1 MPAEPSDPAG
11 AFADPLAE
19 RLWTARAQRRLLPP
33 DEGWSAVD
41 HSRAAAIA
49 TELYRRAGA
58 GVPTA
63 WKLGALDEPAR
74 ARLGL
79 DRPLV
84 APVLPDGLHTDAGE
98 LTLELAR
105 FCQPKLEAEVGLVL
119 DGSAEPQVTACVEI
133 ADCRFAGWRPPPGV
147 AVADFGLQGAMVF
160 GPGRPAPGEIRVE
173 VRHDG
178 RAVATARAA
187 VADVTARL
195 DLVRPLLTVGTGR
208 VLVATGAMT
217 GLLDAAPGRWEFVFA
232 GTTTVTVTLQ

>member
-1 MPAEPSDPAG
+1 VPAGHSDPAG
-11 AFADPLAE
+11 AFADPLAQ
-19 RLWTARAQRRLLPP
+19 RLWTARAERRVLAP
-33 DEGWSAVD
+33 DDGWAAVD
-41 HSRAAAIA
+41 HPRAAAIA
-49 TELYRRAGA
+49 AELYRRAGA
-58 GVPTA
+58 NPPTA

-98 LTLELAR
+98 VTLDLAR

-119 DGSAEPQVTACVEI
+119 DGSGPLEVAACVEI
-133 ADCRFAGWRPPPGV
+133 ADCRFADWLPPPRI

-160 GPGRPAPGEIRVE
+160 GPGRPAPDEVGVE

-178 RAVATARAA
+178 RAVATGRAA
-187 VADVTARL
+187 VADLTARL
-195 DLVRPLLTVGTGR
+195 DLVRPLLAGGTGR

-217 GLLDAAPGRWEFVFA
+217 PLLDAAPGRWEFAFSGA
-232 GTTTVTVTLQ
+232 TTVTVALR

>member
-1 MPAEPSDPAG
+1 MPTGPSDPAG

-19 RLWTARAQRRLLPP
+19 RLWTARAQRRLLAP
-33 DEGWSAVD
+33 DDGWAAVD

-49 TELYRRAGA
+49 AELYHRAGA
-58 GVPTA
+58 DPPTA
-63 WKLGALDEPAR
+63 WKLGALDEPTR
-74 ARLGL
+74 SRLVL

-119 DGSAEPQVTACVEI
+119 DGSAQPRVTACVEI
-133 ADCRFAGWRPPPGV
+133 ADCRFTGWLPPPRV

-160 GPGRPAPGEIRVE
+160 GPARPAPEVIAVE

-178 RAVATARAA
+178 IA
-187 VADVTARL
+187 VTAAGTAVTEVTRRL
-195 DLVRPLLTVGTGR
+195 DLVRPLATGAAGP
-208 VLVATGAMT
+208 VLVATGALT
-217 GLLDAAPGRWEFVFA
+217 PLLEAVPGRWEFVFA
-232 GTTTVTVTLQ
+232 GATTITVTLQ

>member
-1 MPAEPSDPAG
+1 
-11 AFADPLAE
+11 
-19 RLWTARAQRRLLPP
+19 
-33 DEGWSAVD
+33 
-41 HSRAAAIA
+41 
-49 TELYRRAGA
+49 
-58 GVPTA
+58 
-63 WKLGALDEPAR
+63 
-74 ARLGL
+74 
-79 DRPLV
+79 
-84 APVLPDGLHTDAGE
+84 
-98 LTLELAR
+98 
-105 FCQPKLEAEVGLVL
+105 
-119 DGSAEPQVTACVEI
+119 VEI

-195 DLVRPLLTVGTGR
+195 DLVRPLLTVGTER